1 MRNKGEKMK
10 KTNFL
15 LSVMVLGG
23 IVSTAAPVSFADEVG
38 TGNEA
43 IAQSTVS
50 TYENQIA
57 GTETQESALET
68 QNSSTISTTEATAVE
83 SSEITEATG
92 SAVEETAPESE
103 EQSTEATEATKAT
116 ETVENQLDDGEVLV
130 HTTQT
135 DLSQFEVSIASRF
148 ARSSSNTQ
156 QQFIDSVAPSAR
168 TLASQNDLYA
178 SVMIAQAIVESGWG
192 KSQLASAPN
201 YNLFGIKGSYN
212 GQSVTFPT
220 AEFVNGQ
227 WITVNAAFRKYPS
240 YKQSLEDN
248 VHILKTTSFQ
258 SGVYYYSGA
267 WKSNT
272 KSYKDATVW
281 LTGRYATA
289 PNYATTLN
297 SVIETY
303 NLTQYD
309 SQPQVPTSP
318 MYRLYN
324 PNTGEHLYSLNE
336 GEKNSLPKI
345 GWKYEGVAWLA
356 PNSGTKVYRMY
367 NPNSGDHHYTAAQSE
382 INFLKKLGWRYEG
395 LSFYSGGSKAIL
407 RLFNPNEQTGTHHYT
422 MSTKERDYLVKL
434 GWRYEGIGFYGN

>member
-1 MRNKGEKMK
+1 MK

-103 EQSTEATEATKAT
+103 EQSTEATEATEATKAT

-220 AEFVNGQ
+220 AEFVN
-227 WITVNAAFRKYPS
+227 
-240 YKQSLEDN
+240 
-248 VHILKTTSFQ
+248 
-258 SGVYYYSGA
+258 
-267 WKSNT
+267 
-272 KSYKDATVW
+272 
-281 LTGRYATA
+281 
-289 PNYATTLN
+289 
-297 SVIETY
+297 
-303 NLTQYD
+303 
-309 SQPQVPTSP
+309 
-318 MYRLYN
+318 
-324 PNTGEHLYSLNE
+324 
-336 GEKNSLPKI
+336 
-345 GWKYEGVAWLA
+345 
-356 PNSGTKVYRMY
+356 
-367 NPNSGDHHYTAAQSE
+367 
-382 INFLKKLGWRYEG
+382 
-395 LSFYSGGSKAIL
+395 
-407 RLFNPNEQTGTHHYT
+407 
-422 MSTKERDYLVKL
+422 
-434 GWRYEGIGFYGN
+434 

>member
-23 IVSTAAPVSFADEVG
+23 IVSTVTPVSFADEVG
-38 TGNEA
+38 TGNET

-50 TYENQIA
+50 TYEDVIA
-57 GTETQESALET
+57 TTETQDSTAAT
-68 QNSSTISTTEATAVE
+68 QTQTSPTTGITESTTVE
-83 SSEITEATG
+83 SSEIAEST
-92 SAVEETAPESE
+92 VEETTPESE
-103 EQSTEATEATKAT
+103 EQSTETTETTEAT
-116 ETVENQLDDGEVLV
+116 ESIENQLEDGEVLV
-130 HTTQT
+130 HTTPT
-135 DLSQFEVSIASRF
+135 DLSQFQVSNASRF

-156 QQFIDSVAPSAR
+156 QQFIDSIASSAR
-168 TLASQNDLYA
+168 TLANANDLYA

-192 KSQLASAPN
+192 NSALASAPN

-220 AEFVNGQ
+220 SEYVNGQ

-240 YKQSLEDN
+240 YKESLEDN

-258 SGVYYYSGA
+258 PGVYYYSGA

-272 KSYKDATVW
+272 KSYKDATAW

-289 PNYATTLN
+289 PNYAEILN
-297 SVIETY
+297 NVIETY

-309 SQPQVPTSP
+309 SQPQASTSP

-367 NPNSGDHHYTAAQSE
+367 NPYSGDHHYTAAQSE

-407 RLFNPNEQTGTHHYT
+407 RLFNPNEKTGTHHYT